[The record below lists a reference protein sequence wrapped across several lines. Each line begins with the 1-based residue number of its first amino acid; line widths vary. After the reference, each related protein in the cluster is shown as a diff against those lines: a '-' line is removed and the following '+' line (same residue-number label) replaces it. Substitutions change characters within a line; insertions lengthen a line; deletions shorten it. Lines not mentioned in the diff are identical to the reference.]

1 MNTTDNEEDKV
12 QSGDEVIGNADRDG
26 NKNERDTKKNPL
38 DKVYKVYSSP
48 RGNLMLRC

>member
-1 MNTTDNEEDKV
+1 MNTTDDEEDKV

-26 NKNERDTKKNPL
+26 NKNEKDAKKNLL